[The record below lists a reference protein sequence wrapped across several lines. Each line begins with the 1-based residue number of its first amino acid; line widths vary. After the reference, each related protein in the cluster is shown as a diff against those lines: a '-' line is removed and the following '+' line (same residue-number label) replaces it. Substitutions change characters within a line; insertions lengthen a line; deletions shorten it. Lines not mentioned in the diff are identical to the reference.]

1 MKRIIKGIIIVLLL
15 TISKVEAANYELKEL
30 IPHGIKTT
38 IVTDNF
44 SYKEL
49 SYDSG
54 QVTFQN
60 VENLSD
66 EAKPMSI
73 SIALF
78 NNSKK
83 NIGTI
88 NYCAKDELLNSKE
101 EKPYTI
107 SINSRYLGKNH
118 KISEIKYIAILN
130 DNINCRVTG
139 SKDYVN
145 QSIKEIGMVKNNSLD
160 NSAKLLLYMLGF
172 LGIVLFILFLLK
184 FLFTNRYENFDGEDL
199 RKGYKK
205 YNKQLADEREHEL
218 KVNPPKPKEVKKEKT
233 DEVIKQEE
241 QAQNEDKS
249 GTDLHNLYK

>member
-15 TISKVEAANYELKEL
+15 TITKVNAANYELKEL

-44 SYKEL
+44 SYQEL

-54 QVTFQN
+54 QVTFKN
-60 VENLSD
+60 VKNISD

-78 NNSKK
+78 NNEKK

-88 NYCAKDELLNSKE
+88 NYCNKDDILNSKE
-101 EKPYTI
+101 EKSYTI
-107 SINSRYLGKNH
+107 SINSKYLAKKN
-118 KISEIKYIAILN
+118 KINDIKYIAILN

-139 SKDYVN
+139 SEEYVDQN
-145 QSIKEIGMVKNNSLD
+145 IKEIGTAKNTSLND
-160 NSAKLLLYMLGF
+160 QAKYLIYIIG
-172 LGIVLFILFLLK
+172 GIGIILFALFILKL
-184 FLFTNRYENFDGEDL
+184 LFTNSYENFDGDEV
-199 RKGYKK
+199 RKGYEK
-205 YNKQLADEREHEL
+205 YNKQLAEEREHEL
-218 KVNPPKPKEVKKEKT
+218 EVNPPKPKEVKKVKS

-241 QAQNEDKS
+241 EAQNEDKS